1 MTFISTSTHRARLLV
16 SLGVVAFAALL
27 ASAIL
32 LATGCAPQVAAN
44 DRTQAE
50 EDPLMAQPVDW
61 SIDDDC
67 ETCHAAEEAT
77 MVDDN
82 CPQASLHG
90 DMECLECHTAEDAM
104 TEAHANLTLG
114 DAISEDEIKPKANTV
129 DAESCQNPECHGT
142 MEEMAKLTE
151 GNTEFKD
158 EKGKVQNP
166 HVRPSNEQH
175 DAYPPTCTDCHKIH
189 SENIQEDAMDWCAQC
204 HHKGVFQCGTC
215 HELRQRADI
224 G

>member
-1 MTFISTSTHRARLLV
+1 MAFISTPTHRAKLLV

-27 ASAIL
+27 AGAIL
-32 LATGCAPQVAAN
+32 MATGCAPQMTTN
-44 DRTQAE
+44 DRAQEE

-67 ETCHAAEEAT
+67 ATCHAAEEAT
-77 MVDDN
+77 MVDEN

-114 DAISEDEIKPKANTV
+114 DAIPEDEIKPKANTV
-129 DAESCQNPECHGT
+129 DAESCQDPECHGT
-142 MEEMAKLTE
+142 IEEMAKLTE

-166 HVRPSNEQH
+166 HGRPSGNSC
-175 DAYPPTCTDCHKIH
+175 DRVP
-189 SENIQEDAMDWCAQC
+189 
-204 HHKGVFQCGTC
+204 
-215 HELRQRADI
+215 
-224 G
+224 